1 MIGVRLFLGKE
12 NITISNFSMIYAGQF
27 HDADIDSPNTPDIP
41 IVNLGGADGQN
52 DGVWCQSA
60 LNQTMIGSWYLP
72 NGSPVPIAA
81 AATPVRSYVNITGQ
95 VGLLRNGGINQVGYE
110 GLYTC
115 IIPNENG
122 INQTLYVA
130 AYGNSEYTQTG

>member
-1 MIGVRLFLGKE
+1 MGEE

-27 HDADIDSPNTPDIP
+27 HDFDIDSPNTPDIP
-41 IVNLGGADGQN
+41 SNNQSPDGQN

-72 NGSPVPIAA
+72 NGSPVPTAVN
-81 AATPVRSYVNITGQ
+81 ATPVQSYNVNITGQ
-95 VGLLRNGGINQVGYE
+95 VGLLRKGGIGGYQ

-130 AYGNSEYTQTG
+130 AYGNSEYTQPG

>member
-1 MIGVRLFLGKE
+1 MTGVRLFLGEE

-27 HDADIDSPNTPDIP
+27 RDDDSDRPNTPDIP
-41 IVNLGGADGQN
+41 SVNESPDGQN

-72 NGSPVPIAA
+72 NESPVPTAA
-81 AATPVRSYVNITGQ
+81 DATPVRSYNVNITGQ
-95 VGLLRNGGINQVGYE
+95 VGLLRNGGIGGYQ

-130 AYGNSEYTQTG
+130 AYGNSEYTQPG

>member
-1 MIGVRLFLGKE
+1 MGEG

-27 HDADIDSPNTPDIP
+27 HDSDIDSPNTPDIP
-41 IVNLGGADGQN
+41 SNNQSPDGQN

-72 NGSPVPIAA
+72 NGSPVPTAVN
-81 AATPVRSYVNITGQ
+81 ATPVQSYNVNITGQ
-95 VGLLRNGGINQVGYE
+95 VGLLRNGGIGGYQ

-115 IIPNENG
+115 IIPNEKG

-130 AYGNSEYTQTG
+130 AYGNSEYILTG

>member
-1 MIGVRLFLGKE
+1 MIGVRLFLGEE

-27 HDADIDSPNTPDIP
+27 HDVDKDSPNTPDNP
-41 IVNLGGADGQN
+41 IINESSDGQN

-72 NGSPVPIAA
+72 NGSPVPTAA
-81 AATPVRSYVNITGQ
+81 DATPVRSYNVNITGQ
-95 VGLLRNGGINQVGYE
+95 VGLLRDGGIGGYQ

-130 AYGNSEYTQTG
+130 AYRNSEYTQPG

>member
-1 MIGVRLFLGKE
+1 MIGVRLFLGEE
-12 NITISNFSMIYAGQF
+12 NITISNFSVIYAAQF
-27 HDADIDSPNTPDIP
+27 HDDDVDGLNTPDIP
-41 IVNLGGADGQN
+41 IVNLGSADGQN

-72 NGSPVPIAA
+72 NGSLVPTAVN
-81 AATPVRSYVNITGQ
+81 ATPVQSYNVNITGQ
-95 VGLLRNGGINQVGYE
+95 VGLLRNGGIGEYQ

-130 AYGNSEYTQTG
+130 AYGNSEYILTG

>member
-1 MIGVRLFLGKE
+1 MRLFLGKE
-12 NITISNFSMIYAGQF
+12 NVTISNFSMIYAAQF
-27 HDADIDSPNTPDIP
+27 FDDDVDGPNTPDIP

-52 DGVWCQSA
+52 DGVWCQST

-81 AATPVRSYVNITGQ
+81 DATPVRSYNVNITGQ
-95 VGLLRNGGINQVGYE
+95 VGLLRNGGINQV